1 MDFIQTK
8 LSEYGVNPQYVDYL
22 ANAIMLM
29 LIAVI
34 SIVANVI
41 AKKVVLRVIV
51 HIIKN
56 NKVTWDN
63 VFLEQ
68 KVFHKLSHI
77 VPAIII
83 YFAGSVF
90 PNYQNLIEKAALTY
104 IIVITLVVINAL
116 LNACDVIYRT
126 FPVSKVRPIKG
137 YIQVAKIILFIFG
150 GIMIISNLIG
160 QNPLIILSGLGALSA
175 VLMLIFKDSI
185 LGLVAGVQ
193 LSSNDM
199 VRVGDWIEMPK
210 YNADGDVIDI
220 TLNTVKVMNFDKTIT
235 MIPSYALISDSFRN
249 WRGMQTSGGRRI
261 KRSIYIDTSSIRFCT
276 EEMIDAYKRIQYL
289 SDYIETKLNEIEHY
303 NEEHN
308 IDKSSKVNG
317 RQLTN
322 IGVFRVYIQQY
333 LKHHPKI
340 HQEMTLTVRQLA
352 SGDSGLPLEIYAFTN
367 DTNWMVYE
375 SVQSDIFDH
384 IFAIV
389 PEFGLR
395 IFQNPTGY
403 DIASAIEH
411 KSVESLDEH
420 NQKRQTAAGADY
432 TYYNN

>member
-1 MDFIQTK
+1 MDFIQAK
-8 LSEYGVNPQYVDYL
+8 LLEYGVNPQYVDYL
-22 ANAIMLM
+22 SNAIMLM

-41 AKKVVLRVIV
+41 AKKVVLRIIV

-83 YFAGSVF
+83 YYAGSVF
-90 PNYQNLIEKAALTY
+90 PNYQDLIEKAALTY
-104 IIVITLVVINAL
+104 IIAITLVVINAL

-160 QNPLIILSGLGALSA
+160 QNPIIILSGLGALSA

-261 KRSIYIDTSSIRFCT
+261 KRSIYIDTSSIRFCS
-276 EEMIDAYKRIQYL
+276 EEMIEAYKRIQYI
-289 SDYIETKLNEIEHY
+289 SDYIETKSNEIEHH
-303 NEEHN
+303 NEERN

-333 LKHHPKI
+333 LKHHPNI
-340 HQEMTLTVRQLA
+340 HQGMTLIVRQLA

-384 IFAIV
+384 IFAV
-389 PEFGLR
+389 APEFGLR

-403 DIASAIEH
+403 DIAHAIDRH
-411 KSVESLDEH
+411 GVESIDEH
-420 NQKRQTAAGADY
+420 NQKRQPAAETDY
-432 TYYNN
+432 TYYHN